1 MSPAMTSPSLY
12 KYLSVE
18 GARLTLGNRCFKHA
32 KPSTFNDTEDLTIRS
47 LFPEDDETALAIIEN
62 NFTDVL
68 LKHIDDAPT
77 CLNGGMRAKVA
88 LILAAF
94 KANPNA
100 ARIIKEAK
108 KEMPSVFNL
117 EHMRQRHLDF
127 VAEVNAFMQ
136 GFRILCVSSRKD
148 SERMWDR
155 YAEGHKGI
163 VLKISP
169 NVDKDSKFQRFL
181 PVVYQAR
188 RPTLYE
194 SAEAF
199 QESGLFGDQL
209 ARIRDAMDKIVYAK
223 TLEWEYENEYRLAI
237 PIHSDNDWETLG
249 YHPKELSELYL
260 GANAPDNWKAG
271 IVALAESIN
280 PDIAVYE
287 MFYSGN
293 GNLLSRF
300 FH

>member
-1 MSPAMTSPSLY
+1 MTSPSLY

-32 KPSTFNDTEDLTIRS
+32 KPSTFNDTEDLTVRS
-47 LFPEDDETALAIIEN
+47 LFPEDDEAALAVIEN

-68 LKHIDDAPT
+68 LKHVDDAPT
-77 CLNGGMRAKVA
+77 CLNEGMRAKVA

-94 KANPNA
+94 KANPGA

-117 EHMRQRHLDF
+117 EHMTQRHLDF
-127 VAEVNAFMQ
+127 VAEINAFMQ

-155 YAEGHKGI
+155 YAEGHRGI

-169 NVDKDSKFQRFL
+169 NIDKDSKFQCFL
-181 PVVYQAR
+181 PVAYQVC
-188 RPTLYE
+188 RPTFYE

-199 QESGLFGDQL
+199 LESGLFGDQL
-209 ARIRDAMDKIVYAK
+209 ARLKDAMDKIVYAK

-237 PIHSDNDWETLG
+237 PVHGDTDWDTLS
-249 YHPKELSELYL
+249 YHPEELSELYL
-260 GANAPDNWKAG
+260 GANAPNNWKAE

-287 MFYSGN
+287 MFYNGN

>member
-1 MSPAMTSPSLY
+1 VTSPSLY

-68 LKHIDDAPT
+68 LKHVDDAPT
-77 CLNGGMRAKVA
+77 CLNEGMRAQVA

-94 KANPNA
+94 KANPDA

-127 VAEVNAFMQ
+127 VSEVNAFMQ
-136 GFRILCVSSRKD
+136 GFRILCVSSRKN

-169 NVDKDSKFQRFL
+169 NVGKDSKFQRFL
-181 PVVYQAR
+181 PVMYQAR

-199 QESGLFGDQL
+199 QESGLFGNQL
-209 ARIRDAMDKIVYAK
+209 ARIGDAMDKIVYAK
-223 TLEWEYENEYRLAI
+223 TLEWEYEKEYRLAI
-237 PIHSDNDWETLG
+237 PVHSDNDWDTLS
-249 YHPKELSELYL
+249 YHPEELSELYL

-287 MFYSGN
+287 MFYNGN
-293 GNLLSRF
+293 RNLLSRF